1 MIRWKLI
8 EYSKILWNQ
17 NSFLNDLSRKRCF
30 HRNITITTSSKQSFS
45 WVLLL
50 NYSRQQVKE
59 ELIVNENCLNSK
71 LHFIN
76 YIIQLTSLRFHSKSE
91 DICLTFCFRCRYSL
105 KDLQK
110 YHMFV
115 FYNNYNLTFSFEI
128 KYLFSIIKS
137 IFRKKSS
144 IFIIIILNFF
154 LNKFDVQLMRILIF
168 LRL

>member
-8 EYSKILWNQ
+8 EYSKILWDQ
-17 NSFLNDLSRKRCF
+17 SSFSKDLSRKRCF
-30 HRNITITTSSKQSFS
+30 HRDITITTSSKQSFG

-50 NYSRQQVKE
+50 NYSRQQMKE
-59 ELIVNENCLNSK
+59 ELIVNENCLDSK

-91 DICLTFCFRCRYSL
+91 DICFTFCFRCRYSL

-128 KYLFSIIKS
+128 KSLFSIIKS

-144 IFIIIILNFF
+144 IFIIIILSF
-154 LNKFDVQLMRILIF
+154 LSNRFDVQSIKIFIF